1 MHDLPLHF
9 AVLLV
14 VVGAA
19 SGFVNTVAG
28 AGSLLSLRALMLL
41 GASAGEANGTNRIPV
56 IAQSLTAAIGFR
68 KAEPAP
74 RALLVA
80 AAVPA
85 VVGAIAGALL
95 STIVPDRVMNLVLI
109 VVLFG
114 VALLG
119 LRKPKPAES
128 NENRAEEELARLRSP
143 SARIWTFFAGFS
155 GGFVQAGVGLLL
167 LHAFS
172 NVARLSLIRGNS
184 LKVNVV
190 LAFSLVSAGIF
201 IMNGQVNWLFA
212 GLLSIGSIAGAT
224 LAVKLAIKAGDRLKW
239 AVVLVDLAVCVVL
252 IVREVSPFIE

>member
-14 VVGAA
+14 VVGVA

-41 GASAGEANGTNRIPV
+41 GATAGEANGTNRIPV

-68 KAEPAP
+68 KHEPAP
-74 RALLVA
+74 RALLLA
-80 AAVPA
+80 ATIPA
-85 VVGAIAGALL
+85 VAGAIAGSLL
-95 STIVPDRVMNLVLI
+95 STIVPDRAMNLLLI

-119 LRKPKPAES
+119 LRKPKPIAPG
-128 NENRAEEELARLRSP
+128 ENAADAELARLRSP
-143 SARIWTFFAGFS
+143 TSRIWIFLAGLY

-172 NVARLSLIRGNS
+172 NVARLTLVRGNS

-201 IMNGQVNWLFA
+201 IANGQVNWLFA
-212 GLLSIGSIAGAT
+212 GLLSLGSIVGAA

-252 IVREVSPFIE
+252 IVREVSLFLA